1 MTLRALLRRPDP
13 SEMTVELLRGRV
25 EVKVVRNARARRYTL
40 RLPQSGGPVLTL
52 PARGSIREAEDFLQR
67 HRGWLERRLSSRPAL
82 NAVTAG
88 AYVPI
93 RGVPHRVAH
102 QPGLRVLTRAGVE
115 DGEAVLIVGGEA
127 GHVARRVA
135 DYLRREAR
143 TDLEAAVALHAGKLG
158 LRATAI
164 TLRDTR
170 SRWGSCSSR
179 RSLSFSWRLIM
190 APPEVLAS
198 LAAHE
203 VAHMREMNHGPR
215 FWRLV
220 AELDPDWESAD
231 KWLKRNGPGLHAV
244 QVG

>member
-1 MTLRALLRRPDP
+1 MPLRALLRRPDP
-13 SEMTVELLRGRV
+13 SEVTLELLRGRV
-25 EVKVVRNARARRYTL
+25 AVKVVRNPRARRYTL

-52 PARGSIREAEDFLQR
+52 PWRGSIREAEAFLNRQ
-67 HRGWLERRLSSRPAL
+67 RGWLERRLNSRPAL

-88 AYVPI
+88 SYVPI
-93 RGVPHRVAH
+93 RGVPHRVVHVA
-102 QPGLRVLTRAGVE
+102 GARTLTRASVE
-115 DGEAVLIVGGEA
+115 DGQAVLAVGGEA
-127 GHVARRVA
+127 AHLARRVG
-135 DYLRREAR
+135 DFLKREAR
-143 TDLEAAVALHAGKLG
+143 KDLEAAVAIHGGKLG
-158 LRATAI
+158 VRAAAI
-164 TLRDTR
+164 SLRDTR
-170 SRWGSCSSR
+170 SRWGSCSIR

-190 APPEVLAS
+190 APPEVLSS

-220 AELDPDWESAD
+220 EELDPDWEKAD